1 MLCSIKLVLMLY
13 YSILYKIAHR
23 PYILEYIALVFFF
36 SLSLTLPSICNLFVI
51 ASQLTIKLVFLFFC
65 LFMYA
70 KKYSVATMIWSIYH
84 IVTSSLDLDN
94 MKHDSWTVTHKH
106 LQITMQTSYY
116 YYLKKRKKISYQKH
130 KIEYAKPHLW
140 V

>member
-1 MLCSIKLVLMLY
+1 MQSFLRSLIDLTYWNHIV
-13 YSILYKIAHR
+13 
-23 PYILEYIALVFFF
+23 LVFFF
-36 SLSLTLPSICNLFVI
+36 SLSLTLPFICSLFVI
-51 ASQLTIKLVFLFFC
+51 APQLTIRLVFLFFFLVYVC
-65 LFMYA
+65 Q
-70 KKYSVATMIWSIYH
+70 KKKKNSVATMIWSIYH

-106 LQITMQTSYY
+106 LQITMQTFYY

-130 KIEYAKPHLW
+130 KIEYAKPHLR